1 MEKKLQEKEKELSR
15 LNLRITR
22 EIMDMNIGKELQINI
37 KNGH

>member
-22 EIMDMNIGKELQINI
+22 EIMDMNIGK
-37 KNGH
+37 